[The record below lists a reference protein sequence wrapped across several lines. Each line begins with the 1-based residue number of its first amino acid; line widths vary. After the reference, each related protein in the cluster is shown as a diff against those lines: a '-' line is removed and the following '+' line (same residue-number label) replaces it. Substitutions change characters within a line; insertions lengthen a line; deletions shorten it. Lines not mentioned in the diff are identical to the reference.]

1 MQPKKI
7 RRVTN
12 PLESLEESNSFVAII
27 NGQPSFIQN
36 GSGIDDE
43 AMMTGQVDADAL
55 RESGMTDDEILEAQV
70 DLEERI
76 LDVMIGDSAKA
87 YTIRSRDDC

>member
-7 RRVTN
+7 RRVTS
-12 PLESLEESNSFVAII
+12 PLETSDKANSFVGIV
-27 NGQPSFIQN
+27 NGKVALVQN

-43 AMMTGQVDADAL
+43 DMMTGEVDVEAL
-55 RESGMTDDEILEAQV
+55 MEAGMTEEQIAEAQA

-76 LDVMIGDSAKA
+76 LDVMIGDTAKA
-87 YTIRSRDDC
+87 YTVPVED

>member
-7 RRVTN
+7 RRVTS
-12 PLESLEESNSFVAII
+12 PLESADKSNSFVGIVDGKVSLI
-27 NGQPSFIQN
+27 EN

-43 AMMTGQVDADAL
+43 AMMTGEVDVEAL
-55 RESGMTDDEILEAQV
+55 REAGMTDEQIAEAQA

-87 YTIRSRDDC
+87 YTVAVED